1 MREEAKIHLSPLEME
16 VVNNT
21 EWIFTKQIIIDK
33 VYHLFGL
40 LHDEYK
46 ETMAF
51 EKEFLPAGFQKPGG
65 KIAKGE
71 KYNGLPYLILD
82 YPAMYK
88 KENVFAVRTM
98 FWWGNFFSISLHLSG
113 KYFKSINN
121 ISESF
126 TFLRQKNFYV
136 CVNENEWEHD
146 FDSSNFI
153 DINKLEA
160 GQEEKMIEK
169 SFFKIAK
176 KIELKKWEFAPQF
189 LMQAFK
195 EIIEF
200 IKISYP
206 GGERVP

>member
-1 MREEAKIHLSPLEME
+1 MSEEAKIHLSPLEME
-16 VVNNT
+16 VVSNT
-21 EWIFTKQIIIDK
+21 QWIFTKQIIIDK

-46 ETMAF
+46 KSVAL
-51 EKEFLPAGFQKPGG
+51 EKEFLPAYFQKPGG

-82 YPAMYK
+82 YPAMYQ

-113 KYFKSINN
+113 KYFKSLNN
-121 ISESF
+121 ISECL
-126 TFLRQKNFYV
+126 TFLRGKNFFV

-146 FDSSNFI
+146 FYSSNFI
-153 DINKLEA
+153 GINELDAKQKERI
-160 GQEEKMIEK
+160 IEK

-176 KIELKKWEFAPQF
+176 KIQLEKWESAPHF
-189 LMQAFK
+189 LIQTFN

-200 IKISYP
+200 VKISYP
-206 GGERVP
+206 GGEIVL